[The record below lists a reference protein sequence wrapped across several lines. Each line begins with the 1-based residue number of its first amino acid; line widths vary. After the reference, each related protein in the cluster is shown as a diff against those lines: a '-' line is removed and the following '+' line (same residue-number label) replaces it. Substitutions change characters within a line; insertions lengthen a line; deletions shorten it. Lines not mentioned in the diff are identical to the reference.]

1 MARGRFISKEIAI
14 DKKVNSLSTPW
25 SMLAFTWLLTHTDGY
40 GRVYGDPAV
49 VRSIVFPRRPDITVD
64 EVEEFIKEWNSL
76 GLINWYEVD
85 DEMYI
90 EFPNFS
96 KHQVGLRI
104 EKEGKSNIP
113 PNPDNP
119 APNPE
124 NPEKPPENGGQ
135 IPDKGG
141 KGTPEVEGNARELEG
156 EFQGNVVVP
165 NGDCGD
171 LIEEFCTITGKEYP
185 QGRKAE
191 TDWDYPLSQLKIKG
205 ATTGDVRT
213 AIQELDAKNYPIV
226 SPKSIV
232 TACELVMGRRSR
244 KTGESR
250 RMDSN
255 GQFAEYIN
263 H

>member
-14 DKKVNSLSTPW
+14 DKKVNSLSSPW

-64 EVEEFIKEWNSL
+64 EVEEFIREWNSL

-85 DEMYI
+85 GEMYI

-119 APNPE
+119 VKVPEVPGQNPE
-124 NPEKPPENGGQ
+124 SGGQNPEK
-135 IPDKGG
+135 DG
-141 KGTPEVEGNARELEG
+141 KGTPEVEGKLMECEG
-156 EFQGNVVVP
+156 EFQGEVVVEDGGSSIVNEFSKLYP
-165 NGDCGD
+165 GLKPTKAGWDD
-171 LIEEFCTITGKEYP
+171 SFRELIGNHITPDIMRRAAQEM
-185 QGRKAE
+185 AE
-191 TDWDYPLSQLKIKG
+191 KGLK
-205 ATTGDVRT
+205 V
-213 AIQELDAKNYPIV
+213 V
-226 SPKSIV
+226 SPKSLLNPCLIV
-232 TACELVMGRRSR
+232 MQR
-244 KTGESR
+244 K
-250 RMDSN
+250 N
-255 GQFAEYIN
+255 GDQRKRDADGKYAEFIN
-263 H
+263 R